1 MIRTVLPMLPL
12 LLAVSASP
20 AFGWNAVGH
29 MAVAAIAYD
38 RLTPAAKARVK
49 ELLKLNPDY
58 ASWIAEAGGNDPDKV
73 AFMRAAHW
81 PDDIKFS
88 AAYDKEDEQWF
99 PDADKITGYSDMARH
114 KYWHYKDIPFSIQG
128 ALVPAQAKKPNA
140 QTQIAE
146 MRKLLGSDASDDVKS
161 YSLSWLNHLV
171 GDVHQPLHAAARFS
185 PAHKKGDVGGNSV
198 AICAS
203 FCTNL
208 HSFWDGAVGAAKTTK
223 ASILMALNLQERLK
237 KHPPNAGQAAK
248 SDENVWISESS
259 ALARKF
265 AYASPVGT
273 GTDSSTLDATYV
285 ANAGSIAEK
294 QVALAGVRLANLINA
309 SLK

>member
-1 MIRTVLPMLPL
+1 MIRVALPVFSV
-12 LLAVSASP
+12 LLALAASP
-20 AFGWNAVGH
+20 ALGWNAVGH

-38 RLTPAAKARVK
+38 QLTPAAKARVK

-58 ASWIAEAGGNDPDKV
+58 ATWIAEAGGNDPDKV

-81 PDDIKFS
+81 PDDIKFRK
-88 AAYDKEDEQWF
+88 AYDN
-99 PDADKITGYSDMARH
+99 PDSQGSPGAAKIVGYTDMTPH
-114 KYWHYKDIPFSIQG
+114 KYWHYKDIPFSIDG
-128 ALVPAQAKKPNA
+128 TGVPAHARTPNA
-140 QTQIAE
+140 QTQIAA
-146 MRKLLGSDASDDVKS
+146 MRKLLGSDASDEVKS

-185 PAHKKGDVGGNSV
+185 AAHKTGDVGGNNV
-198 AICAS
+198 AVCAS
-203 FCTNL
+203 ACTDL

-223 ASILMALNLQERLK
+223 ASVPVALNLQERLK
-237 KHPPNAGQAAK
+237 TSPPKPSLTAK

-259 ALARKF
+259 ALARTY

-273 GTDSSTLDATYV
+273 SKDQFTLDSTYV